1 MLFAIRI
8 PKTTLT
14 KIVLISVT
22 IAAKAN
28 RVPVIRLLAHS
39 RARSNANVRHLNSS
53 HVAAIAASMASH
65 KSAVRL

>member
-28 RVPVIRLLAHS
+28 RVPVIRFLPHA
-39 RARSNANVRHLNSS
+39 RAGSDADVRHLNPG
-53 HVAAIAASMASH
+53 HVTAIAASMASH

>member
-28 RVPVIRLLAHS
+28 RVPVIRFLPHA
-39 RARSNANVRHLNSS
+39 RAGSNANVRHLNSS